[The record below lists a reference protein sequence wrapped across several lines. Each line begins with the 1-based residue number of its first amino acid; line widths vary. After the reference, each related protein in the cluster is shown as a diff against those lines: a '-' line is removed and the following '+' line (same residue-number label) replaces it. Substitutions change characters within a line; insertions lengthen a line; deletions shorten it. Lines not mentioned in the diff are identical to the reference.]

1 MQICIS
7 GMNIYA
13 IVNEAHCFHNPVHRN
28 AFAFSQPT
36 LRTLTMQRRNFL
48 RIIGGGTVA
57 AAGLG
62 AAAWLSLPTAM
73 PAAAT
78 AAWAGPD
85 EGVRTG
91 GDIRLVLL
99 SYALLAPHAHNLQS
113 WSVDLSQPDSVR
125 LYCDL
130 ARLLPHTDPYS
141 RQIMISH
148 GAFLEVLDLAAG
160 AHGLRTEVTLFP
172 EGVFDPGSIDARPVA
187 NVRLHK
193 DPSIA
198 PDPLFAQVQHRH
210 THRGAYDA
218 SRAIAPDVLDTLRTA
233 TGPAAALGFAGSA
246 ESDVFTPLIGIALE
260 AWRVELTTPRTV
272 MESIALLRVGTA
284 EVAQHRDGISLL
296 APFPV
301 AMDRLGM
308 MDRTAPPVGPSL
320 SAQIDG
326 FNASLDS
333 TPGMLW
339 LSTPSNDRASQI
351 AAGRAYVRTQLAA
364 TSLGLSFHP
373 LSQALQEYPEQAALY
388 DKVHVLTGAR
398 AAGATVQMW
407 VRVGYANAIGPSPRR
422 GLHALIR
429 T

>member
-1 MQICIS
+1 
-7 GMNIYA
+7 
-13 IVNEAHCFHNPVHRN
+13 
-28 AFAFSQPT
+28 
-36 LRTLTMQRRNFL
+36 
-48 RIIGGGTVA
+48 
-57 AAGLG
+57 
-62 AAAWLSLPTAM
+62 
-73 PAAAT
+73 
-78 AAWAGPD
+78 
-85 EGVRTG
+85 
-91 GDIRLVLL
+91 LVLL

-113 WSVDLSQPDSVR
+113 WSVDLSQPDSIR

-148 GAFLEVLDLAAG
+148 GAFLEVFDLAAR

-172 EGVFDPGSIDARPVA
+172 EGAFGSRSIDGRPVA
-187 NVRLHK
+187 QVRLHK

-218 SRAIAPDVLDTLRTA
+218 SRALAPQTMDSLRL
-233 TGPAAALGFAGSA
+233 AAGKTVAVGFAASA
-246 ESDVFTPLIGIALE
+246 ESAAFAPLIAIARE
-260 AWRVELTTPRTV
+260 AWRLELTTPRTV
-272 MESIALLRVGTA
+272 MESIELLRVGTD

-301 AMDRLGM
+301 AMDQLGM

-320 SAQIDG
+320 AAQIDG

-339 LSTPSNDRASQI
+339 LTTPANDRVSQI

-364 TSLGLSFHP
+364 TGLGLSFHP

-398 AAGATVQMW
+398 AAGETVQMW
-407 VRVGYANAIGPSPRR
+407 VRVGYASAIGPSPRR
-422 GLHALIR
+422 GLDALIR
-429 T
+429 A